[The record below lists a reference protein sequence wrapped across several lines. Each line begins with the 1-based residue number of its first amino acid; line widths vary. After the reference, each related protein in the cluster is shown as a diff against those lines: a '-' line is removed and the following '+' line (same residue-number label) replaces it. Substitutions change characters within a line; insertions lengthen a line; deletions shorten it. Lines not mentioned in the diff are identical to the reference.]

1 MSGLAGI
8 MTKRR
13 PPGKRLWHG
22 NRHGPMPATGD
33 SDSPLTPSRLQAD
46 SVPAR
51 FRREKLT
58 IATGIQ
64 IRFWFVLFVNDQPA
78 SVVGNFTGALWTESG
93 GSCADSANHI
103 S

>member
-1 MSGLAGI
+1 MV
-8 MTKRR
+8 
-13 PPGKRLWHG
+13 
-22 NRHGPMPATGD
+22 PMP
-33 SDSPLTPSRLQAD
+33 QAD
-46 SVPAR
+46 YSGATLAWRKHLAPTLGANTAPTPRSLQIDLGPAE

-64 IRFWFVLFVNDQPA
+64 IRFRFVLMVNDRPA
-78 SVVGNFTGALWTESG
+78 SVVGNFAAALWTESG